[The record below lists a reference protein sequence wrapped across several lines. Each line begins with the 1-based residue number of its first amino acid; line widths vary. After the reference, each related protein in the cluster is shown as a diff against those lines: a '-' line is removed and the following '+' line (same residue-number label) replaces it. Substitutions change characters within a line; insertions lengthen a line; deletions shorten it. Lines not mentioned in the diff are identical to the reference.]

1 VDKASEMVRPKCI
14 CYSQTSINWGKRK
27 YHMQQVAL
35 DQHIHQPGPETFNS
49 KITLACQSMERPDT
63 ETNVEAISRQHT
75 ALQG

>member
-1 VDKASEMVRPKCI
+1 
-14 CYSQTSINWGKRK
+14 
-27 YHMQQVAL
+27 MQQVAL